1 MISITSFH
9 PHFKDEQ
16 TEAYRIELPFLG
28 ATASTW
34 QRWYMH
40 MCFSSTKLVTEWYTH
55 TLWPQRAALAHPPMG
70 GFKSL
75 WNHGLQPWALDG
87 TSSSGWVCMALK
99 EICASCEAKVC
110 LPVTSTCLSPRRSS
124 YLQQTRFPVKAPT
137 NNEKEEWKMLDNF
150 QGKSEKILRLKNK
163 QTRTCKSKEP

>member
-1 MISITSFH
+1 MISLTSFH

-40 MCFSSTKLVTEWYTH
+40 MGFSSTKLVTEWYMH
-55 TLWPQRAALAHPPMG
+55 ALWPQRAALAHPPMG

-75 WNHGLQPWALDG
+75 WNHGQGWTASQVPSALG
-87 TSSSGWVCMALK
+87 PSSAWLCMASK

-110 LPVTSTCLSPRRSS
+110 LPVTSTCLYPRRSS
-124 YLQQTRFPVKAPT
+124 YLQQMRFPVKAPT
-137 NNEKEEWKMLDNF
+137 NNEKEEWKMLGNF
-150 QGKSEKILRLKNK
+150 QSKSEKLLRLKK
-163 QTRTCKSKEP
+163 QTNQDL